1 MKSKKSKDPMTDIEG
16 DVPKN
21 GIESLLKAS
30 ALTTKWVFFGQT
42 RARI

>member
-30 ALTTKWVFFGQT
+30 ALTTK
-42 RARI
+42 